1 MFAVLLFS
9 YYSELNDVTT
19 CHMRQVRQSS
29 SSPEGKPGILYHFP
43 ETVGY
48 SKIGLTVSEECL
60 TIAEDIFVLD
70 HHPLHRNKT
79 VHELLVCYVHIHNIK
94 IARDAE
100 SGLEM
105 YVELLRHLDSDAFL
119 V

>member
-1 MFAVLLFS
+1 M
-9 YYSELNDVTT
+9 
-19 CHMRQVRQSS
+19 
-29 SSPEGKPGILYHFP
+29 
-43 ETVGY
+43 
-48 SKIGLTVSEECL
+48 GLTVSEEYL
-60 TIAEDIFVLD
+60 TIAEDIVGLD

-79 VHELLVCYVHIHNIK
+79 VNELLICYIHIHDIK

-105 YVELLRHLDSDAFL
+105 HVELLRHLDSDSFL